1 MVKKVNSITQIFRRP
16 IVVLFL
22 LLISVASFSGCLA
35 SGDAAKEG
43 DTVFV
48 YYTVTLDDGTDFES
62 NVGGQPFK
70 VVLGQHKVIPGFEK
84 ALYGVKVNQTKKF
97 VIKPEEAYGV
107 YDSGLVV
114 SYNKADIVAGL
125 GYVPNVGETLD
136 HSNGVQ
142 TFRGVVKEVTDTT
155 IVLDFNHEYAGRHL
169 NFKLTVAEIQKNE
182 AS

>member
-1 MVKKVNSITQIFRRP
+1 MVKKVKSITQIFRGP
-16 IVVLFL
+16 IVVLIL
-22 LLISVASFSGCLA
+22 LLISVTSFSGCLA

-70 VVLGQHKVIPGFEK
+70 VVLGQHQVIPGFEK
-84 ALYGVKVNQTKKF
+84 ALYGVKVNQKKKF
-97 VIKPEEAYGV
+97 IIKPEEAYGI
-107 YDSGLVV
+107 YDSDLVV
-114 SYNKADIVAGL
+114 SYNRADIVAGL

-155 IVLDFNHEYAGRHL
+155 IVIDFNKEYAGRFL
-169 NFKLTVAEIQKNE
+169 NFELTVADIQKGE